1 VIEALSR
8 LVVGAVR
15 AGYRRKNLLSGLAL
29 VMTLVVAVGYLLVGA
44 LRVNPTR
51 STYQITVA
59 LPDSGGLLADQDVA
73 VRGVPVGRIE
83 SLRITDTGV
92 AAVANINSTVQ
103 IPAAS
108 PVRVSGLS
116 AAGEQ
121 YIDFEPTSAT
131 GPFLSAGSVVS
142 QDQATT
148 PIPLAQLLADAD
160 GMLAQTD
167 PRKLELIKKELSLS
181 EEGPRKLTD
190 IVDGG
195 TFLLSTL
202 DSVLPQTVSLLK
214 SSRVVLTMLSDV
226 NNGLAATSDNLD
238 KVLKGVNPM
247 IGGYRRLLDR
257 APGMLSEVDGLFDDN
272 SDTMVGLLGNLV
284 TTAQLLYVRTPA
296 LNALFPDYRGST
308 LEALGTIIR
317 EDGLWAIGDIYP
329 RYACDYGTPR
339 RVPSAADYPEPFLYG
354 YCRDDDQSLLVRGA
368 RNAPRPPGDDTAG
381 PPPGADLTAT
391 TDPTPKGRYTIPTE
405 YGGPPLLIEPPH

>member
-1 VIEALSR
+1 MIDALSR
-8 LVVGAVR
+8 QIVALVR

-29 VMTLVVAVGYLLVGA
+29 AMTLVVAVGYLLIGA
-44 LRVNPTR
+44 LRVNPAR
-51 STYQITVA
+51 STYQITIA
-59 LPDSGGLLADQDVA
+59 LPDSGGLLTNQDVS

-83 SLRITDTGV
+83 SLRVTPNGV
-92 AAVANINSTVQ
+92 DAVANIDSKVK

-121 YIDFEPTSAT
+121 YIDFEPPSSS

-142 QDQATT
+142 RDRATT
-148 PIPLAQLLADAD
+148 PIPMSQLLADAD

-181 EEGPRKLTD
+181 GEGPQKLTD

-195 TFLLSTL
+195 SFLLSTL
-202 DSVLPQTVSLLK
+202 DSVLPETVSLLK

-226 NNGLAATSDNLD
+226 NNGMAATSANLD

-247 IGGYRRLLDR
+247 IGGYHRLVDQ
-257 APGMLSEVDGLFDDN
+257 APGMLAQVDGLFDDN

-284 TTAQLLYVRTPA
+284 TPAQLLYVRTPA
-296 LNALFPDYRGST
+296 LNALFPNYRGST
-308 LEALGTIIR
+308 VDALSSAIH
-317 EDGLWAIGDIYP
+317 EDGMWATVDIYP
-329 RYACDYGTPR
+329 RYTCDYGTPR
-339 RVPSAADYPEPFLYG
+339 RPPSQADYPEPFLYG
-354 YCRDDDQSLLVRGA
+354 YCRDTDQSVLVRGA
-368 RNAPRPPGDDTAG
+368 HNAPRPPGDDTAG
-381 PPPGADLTAT
+381 PPPGADLAAT
-391 TDPTPKGRYTIPTE
+391 TDPTPKGRYTIPTP
-405 YGGPPLLIEPPH
+405 YGGPPLLIEPPR

>member
-1 VIEALSR
+1 MIEALSR
-8 LVVGAVR
+8 RLVALVR

-29 VMTLVVAVGYLLVGA
+29 AMTLGVATAYLLVGA
-44 LRVNPTR
+44 LQVNPAR
-51 STYQITVA
+51 STYQITIA
-59 LPDSGGLLADQDVA
+59 LPDSGGLLANQDVS

-83 SLRITDTGV
+83 SLRVTPTGV
-92 AAVANINSTVQ
+92 DAVANISSTVK

-108 PVRVSGLS
+108 AVRVSGLS

-121 YIDFEPTSAT
+121 YIDFEPPSNT
-131 GPFLSAGSVVS
+131 GPFLSSGSVVAR
-142 QDQATT
+142 DQATT
-148 PIPLAQLLADAD
+148 PIPISQLLADAD

-167 PRKLELIKKELSLS
+167 PRKLDLIKSELSLS
-181 EEGPRKLTD
+181 EDGPRKLTD

-214 SSRVVLTMLSDV
+214 TSRVVLTMLSDV

-247 IGGYRRLLDR
+247 IGGYRQLVDQSP
-257 APGMLSEVDGLFDDN
+257 AMLSSVDGLFDDN

-296 LNALFPDYRGST
+296 LNALFPNYRGST
-308 LEALGTIIR
+308 VEALSSAIH
-317 EDGLWAIGDIYP
+317 EDGMWATVDIYP
-329 RYACDYGTPR
+329 RYTCDYGTPR
-339 RVPSAADYPEPFLYG
+339 RNPSAADFPEPFLYG
-354 YCRDDDQSLLVRGA
+354 YCRDTDQSVLVRGA
-368 RNAPRPPGDDTAG
+368 HNAPRPPGDDTAG
-381 PPPGADLTAT
+381 PPPGADLAAT
-391 TDPTPKGRYTIPTE
+391 TDPTPKGRYTVPLE
-405 YGGPPLLIEPPH
+405 YGGPPLLIEPPR

>member
-1 VIEALSR
+1 MIDPLSR
-8 LVVGAVR
+8 QVVALVR

-29 VMTLVVAVGYLLVGA
+29 AMTLVVAVGYLLIGA
-44 LRVNPTR
+44 LRVNPAR
-51 STYQITVA
+51 STYQITIA
-59 LPDSGGLLADQDVA
+59 LPDSGGLLTNQDVS

-83 SLRITDTGV
+83 SLRVTANGV
-92 AAVANINSTVQ
+92 DAVANIDSKVK

-121 YIDFEPTSAT
+121 YIDFEPPSSS

-142 QDQATT
+142 RDRATT
-148 PIPLAQLLADAD
+148 PIPMSQLLADAD

-181 EEGPRKLTD
+181 GEGPQKLTD

-195 TFLLSTL
+195 SFLLSTL
-202 DSVLPQTVSLLK
+202 DSVLPETVSLLK

-226 NNGLAATSDNLD
+226 NNGMAATSNNLD

-247 IGGYRRLLDR
+247 IGGYHRLVDQ
-257 APGMLSEVDGLFDDN
+257 APGMLTQVDGLFDDN

-284 TTAQLLYVRTPA
+284 TPAQLLYVRTPA
-296 LNALFPDYRGST
+296 LNALFPNYRGST
-308 LEALGTIIR
+308 VDALSSAIH
-317 EDGLWAIGDIYP
+317 EDGMWATVDIYP
-329 RYACDYGTPR
+329 RYTCDYGTPR
-339 RVPSAADYPEPFLYG
+339 RPPSQADYPEPFLYG
-354 YCRDDDQSLLVRGA
+354 YCRDTDQSVLVRGA
-368 RNAPRPPGDDTAG
+368 HNAPRPPGDDTAG
-381 PPPGADLTAT
+381 PPPGADLAAT
-391 TDPTPKGRYTIPTE
+391 TDPTPKGRYTIPTP
-405 YGGPPLLIEPPH
+405 YGGPPLLIEPPR

>member
-1 VIEALSR
+1 MIEALSR

>member
-1 VIEALSR
+1 MIEALSR
-8 LVVGAVR
+8 HLVALVR

-29 VMTLVVAVGYLLVGA
+29 AMTLVVATTYLLVGA
-44 LRVNPTR
+44 LQVNPAR
-51 STYQITVA
+51 STYQITIA
-59 LPDSGGLLADQDVA
+59 LPDSGGLLANQDVS

-83 SLRITDTGV
+83 SLRVTPNGV
-92 AAVANINSTVQ
+92 DAVANIASTIK

-108 PVRVSGLS
+108 TVRVSGLS

-121 YIDFEPTSAT
+121 YIDFEPPSNT
-131 GPFLSAGSVVS
+131 GPFLSGGSVVAR
-142 QDQATT
+142 DQATT
-148 PIPLAQLLADAD
+148 PIPISQLLADAD

-167 PRKLELIKKELSLS
+167 PRKLDLIKSELSLS
-181 EEGPRKLTD
+181 EDGPRKLTD

-214 SSRVVLTMLSDV
+214 TSRVVLTMLSDV

-247 IGGYRRLLDR
+247 IGGYRQLVDQSP
-257 APGMLSEVDGLFDDN
+257 AMLSSVDGLFDDN

-296 LNALFPDYRGST
+296 LNALFPNYRGST
-308 LEALGTIIR
+308 VEALSSAIH
-317 EDGLWAIGDIYP
+317 EDGMWATVDIYP
-329 RYACDYGTPR
+329 RYTCDYGTPR
-339 RVPSAADYPEPFLYG
+339 RNPSAADFPEPFLYG
-354 YCRDDDQSLLVRGA
+354 YCRDTDQSVLVRGA
-368 RNAPRPPGDDTAG
+368 HNAPRPPGDDTAG
-381 PPPGADLTAT
+381 PPPGADLAAT
-391 TDPTPKGRYTIPTE
+391 TDPTPKGRYTIPLE
-405 YGGPPLLIEPPH
+405 YGGPPLLIDPPR